1 MVLADDNFATIVAAV
16 GEGRRIYDNIRRF
29 VRYVLTTNS
38 GEIWVMFLATMLALP
53 VPMLPSL
60 FDTEPL
66 APVQLAAVLAAS
78 TVAFIAV
85 EIEKWVRRRT
95 SP

>member
-1 MVLADDNFATIVAAV
+1 VAGTFAVQLLIV
-16 GEGRRIYDNIRRF
+16 Y
-29 VRYVLTTNS
+29 LP
-38 GEIWVMFLATMLALP
+38 ALQG
-53 VPMLPSL
+53 L

-66 APVQLAAVLAAS
+66 APVQLAVVLAAS

-95 SP
+95 AA

>member
-1 MVLADDNFATIVAAV
+1 
-16 GEGRRIYDNIRRF
+16 
-29 VRYVLTTNS
+29 
-38 GEIWVMFLATMLALP
+38 
-53 VPMLPSL
+53 L

-66 APVQLAAVLAAS
+66 APVQLAVVLAAS

-95 SP
+95 TA